1 MDNATG
7 GSEILMSEAYQKGLI
22 IVHTGMGKGKTTAA
36 MGMALRG
43 VGHQLK
49 SLMIQFIK
57 GSWKYGELEAVK
69 ALYPFFEIVPMGK
82 GFIHVGKP
90 GPEKE
95 DVEAVSKAW
104 KCFVEKLSS
113 KEYDMIILDE
123 INVAM
128 HYGLLPLEPVLRAL
142 QEKPAGL
149 HLVLTGRNASP
160 EIMDMADLITEMV
173 EVKHPYK
180 EGVPAQKGIEF

>member
-1 MDNATG
+1 
-7 GSEILMSEAYQKGLI
+7 MSKEKPKGLI
-22 IVHTGMGKGKTTAA
+22 IVHTGTGKGKTTAA

-49 SLMIQFIK
+49 SIMIQFIK

-69 ALYPFFEIVPMGK
+69 ALNPYFDIVPMGK

-90 GPEKE
+90 GPEQE

-104 KCFVEKLSS
+104 ECFQQKVSS

-123 INVAM
+123 INVAL
-128 HYGLLPLEPVLRAL
+128 HYGLLPLGPVIQAL
-142 QEKPAGL
+142 EEKPETL
-149 HLVLTGRNASP
+149 HLVLTGRSAPP
-160 EIMDMADLITEMV
+160 EIMDKADLITEMV
-173 EVKHPYK
+173 EVKHPYNN
-180 EGVPAQKGIEF
+180 GVPAQKGVEF

>member
-1 MDNATG
+1 
-7 GSEILMSEAYQKGLI
+7 MSEEKQKGLI
-22 IVHTGMGKGKTTAA
+22 IVYTGPGKGKTTAA

-43 VGHQLK
+43 VGHHLK

-69 ALYPFFEIVPMGK
+69 ALYPYFEIFPMGK
-82 GFIHVGKP
+82 GFIHIGKP

-104 KCFVEKLSS
+104 ECFEGKVSS

-123 INVAM
+123 INVALN
-128 HYGLLPLEPVLRAL
+128 YGLLPLGPVLQAL
-142 QEKPAGL
+142 HEKPAGL
-149 HLVLTGRNASP
+149 HLVLTGRNAPP
-160 EIMDMADLITEMV
+160 EIMDMADLVTEMV
-173 EVKHPYK
+173 EVKHPYNN
-180 EGVPAQKGIEF
+180 GVPAQKGVEF